1 MGINILGFAICI
13 VLGYLL
19 GSFNTAIVICKL
31 MDKGDVRA
39 HGSGNAGM
47 TNMLRTYGKVPAAL
61 TLLGDFFK
69 GAIAIWFGR
78 YLYSLLVADVTDY
91 QLLCVS
97 YAIAIAALLGHTFP
111 VFFGFKGGKGI
122 LVTAGVILAL
132 NPMVLVILLAIFLI
146 FTLST
151 RIVSVGSIV
160 VAIAYPIVTFV
171 IKMSSDILSLTTET
185 IACAL
190 MAILVLFMHREN
202 IKRLIDGTENK
213 FGSKK

>member
-1 MGINILGFAICI
+1 MGIKILGFAVCI

-19 GSFNTAIVICKL
+19 GSFNSAIIICKL
-31 MDKGDVRA
+31 MDKGDVRS

-47 TNMLRTYGKVPAAL
+47 TNMLRTYGVVPAAL
-61 TLLGDFFK
+61 TLIGDFLK
-69 GAIAIWFGR
+69 GAIAIWLGK
-78 YLYSLLVADVTDY
+78 YLYSIIVADATAY
-91 QLLCVS
+91 QILCVS
-97 YAIAIAALLGHTFP
+97 YAIAITALLGHTFP

-132 NPMVLVILLAIFLI
+132 NPIVLAILVVIFLI

-151 RIVSVGSIV
+151 RIVSVGSVV
-160 VAIAYPIVTFV
+160 VAIAYPIVTFI
-171 IKMSSDILSLTTET
+171 IKMSSEILLLTTET
-185 IACAL
+185 VACTI
-190 MAILVLFMHREN
+190 MAIVVLIMHREN

>member
-1 MGINILGFAICI
+1 MGMNILGFAICI

-69 GAIAIWFGR
+69 GAIAIWLGR

-132 NPMVLVILLAIFLI
+132 NPMVLVILIAIFL
-146 FTLST
+146 
-151 RIVSVGSIV
+151 
-160 VAIAYPIVTFV
+160 
-171 IKMSSDILSLTTET
+171 M
-185 IACAL
+185 
-190 MAILVLFMHREN
+190 
-202 IKRLIDGTENK
+202 
-213 FGSKK
+213 